1 MQQFGDKYNANVQRS
16 SSLSIKMSRLGSNW
30 GTYSCL
36 RAQKA
41 AESFCKGSFHCFYD
55 AQPQLASG
63 AWEGSDHIF
72 VLLFPWLRNCL
83 LQNLLGN
90 DELIKSPYLVRS
102 YSIKIARKHLENPR
116 GFWFLHSFRFLNS

>member
-1 MQQFGDKYNANVQRS
+1 MFTMQQFGDKYNANVQRS

-41 AESFCKGSFHCFYD
+41 AKSFCKGSFHCFYD

-63 AWEGSDHIF
+63 A
-72 VLLFPWLRNCL
+72 
-83 LQNLLGN
+83 
-90 DELIKSPYLVRS
+90 
-102 YSIKIARKHLENPR
+102 
-116 GFWFLHSFRFLNS
+116 